1 MARALI
7 AMSGGV
13 DSSVAALLMKD
24 AGYECIGA
32 TMKLFDSTFMDEKSS
47 CVTDE
52 DVNDARNISHA
63 LGMEHFVFNFADHFE
78 ECVIRKFVSAYENGM
93 TPNPCIDCNRYLKFE
108 KLFDAAKE
116 MGCDVCITGHYA
128 QVEYD
133 ENRGRWLLKKAAD
146 PKKDQ
151 SYVLYSLNQEQLKMA
166 RFPLGGLEKSKVREI
181 AEQNGFINANKGDS
195 QDICF
200 VPDGDYAAFIE
211 RYRGKTYPAGD
222 FLSTDGKKLGTHRGI
237 IRYTIGQRKGLYIS
251 APEPYYVCKVD
262 PDENTVVLGSESD
275 LRSARLIAKGIN
287 LISVENLYEPMRV
300 KAKVRYRHTE
310 QWATVKQLDE
320 DTIEVVFDEP
330 QRAVTKG
337 QSVVLYDGDI
347 VVGGGIIA

>member
-1 MARALI
+1 MAKAMI

-13 DSSVAALLMKD
+13 DSSVAALLMQD
-24 AGYECIGA
+24 AGYECVGA
-32 TMKLFDSTFMDEKSS
+32 TMKLFDSTYMDEKSS

-52 DVNDARNISHA
+52 DVKDAKKISEH
-63 LGMEHFVFNFADHFE
+63 LGMEHYVFNFADHFE
-78 ECVIRKFVSAYENGM
+78 ECVIKKFVSAYENGM

-108 KLFDAAKE
+108 KLFDAAKKLD
-116 MGCDVCITGHYA
+116 CDVCITGHYA
-128 QVEYD
+128 QVEYS
-133 ENRGRWLLKKAAD
+133 EERGRWLLKKAVD

-166 RFPLGGLEKSKVREI
+166 RFPLGRLEKSKVREI
-181 AEQNGFINANKGDS
+181 AEANGFINANKGDS

-211 RYRGKTYPAGD
+211 RYVGKTYPEGD
-222 FLSTDGKKLGTHRGI
+222 FVSTDGKKLGTHRGI
-237 IRYTIGQRKGLYIS
+237 IRYTIGQRKGLYIP
-251 APEPYYVCKVD
+251 APYPYYVCKVD
-262 PDENTVVLGSESD
+262 PQNNTVTLGSEED
-275 LRSARLIAKGIN
+275 LRSTRLIAKGIN
-287 LISVENLYEPMRV
+287 LISVESITEPMRV

-310 QWATVKQLDE
+310 QWATVRQLDE
-320 DTIEVVFDEP
+320 DTIEVVFDEL